1 MSYTTNIIAEFL
13 PKQNELKR
21 LEKDLEDIKNCPH
34 EKTGY
39 YYIVKS
45 NGEYAYMELCSLC
58 GERKDKSK
66 VWIKAS
72 SIPFNAV
79 ITKYT
84 DEIKKDFANKK
95 NIIQEEIRNIKYA
108 IEMSDKYQ
116 EYERY
121 LLSPEWDKK
130 RRMRLYFNKNNFLG
144 KCEICGENEATQIHH
159 MTYNRLYNEWVFD
172 LAAICS
178 DCHRRIHKIND

>member
-1 MSYTTNIIAEFL
+1 MSYTTDIISEFL
-13 PKQNELKR
+13 PKQKELKR

-34 EKTGY
+34 EKTSY

-116 EYERY
+116 EYEKY
-121 LLSPEWDKK
+121 LLSPEWQEK
-130 RRMRLYFNKNNFLG
+130 RRIRMLFNDRNFNG
-144 KCEICGENEATQIHH
+144 KCEICFKNEATQIHH
-159 MTYNRLYNEWVFD
+159 MTYAQLYNEWVFD

-178 DCHRRIHKIND
+178 DCHERIHKKND